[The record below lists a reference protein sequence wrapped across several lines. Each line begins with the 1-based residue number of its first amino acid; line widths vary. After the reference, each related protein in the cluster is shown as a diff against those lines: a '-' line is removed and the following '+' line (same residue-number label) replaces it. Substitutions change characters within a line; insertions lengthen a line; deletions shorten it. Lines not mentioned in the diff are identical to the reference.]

1 MCVLFI
7 TTNKNKV
14 EEAKAV
20 LGIDMVQV
28 DKEYPEIQGSSEEVV
43 LFALDFLKEK
53 EPFIVEDTSLY
64 IEALEGFP
72 GPFASY
78 VQKTIGNK
86 GVLKLMEGVEN
97 RKAFFETCVG
107 LGHGSKRVFK
117 GRCNGSIAL
126 EPRGIS
132 GFGFDPVFIP
142 EGDERTF
149 AEMNLLEKNL
159 VSHRAAA
166 FRALKEHLENLI

>member
-20 LGIDMVQV
+20 LGMDVVQV

-43 LFALDFLKEK
+43 LFAMDILREG
-53 EPFIVEDTSLY
+53 EPFIVEDTSLH
-64 IEALEGFP
+64 IEALSGFP

-78 VQKTIGNK
+78 VQKTIGNT
-86 GVLKLMEGVEN
+86 GVLKLMEGVHN
-97 RKAFFETCVG
+97 RAAFFETCIG
-107 LGHGSKRVFK
+107 LSYNGKKIFK
-117 GRCNGSIAL
+117 GRCYGSIAL

-149 AEMNLLEKNL
+149 AEMSLHEKNL
-159 VSHRAAA
+159 MSHRAVA
-166 FRALKEHLENLI
+166 FRALREHLENLI